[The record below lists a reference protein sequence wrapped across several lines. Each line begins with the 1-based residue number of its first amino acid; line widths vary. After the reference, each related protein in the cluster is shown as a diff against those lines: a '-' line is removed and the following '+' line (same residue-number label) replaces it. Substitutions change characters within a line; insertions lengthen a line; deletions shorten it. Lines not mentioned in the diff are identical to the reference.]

1 MGKILKG
8 TETNYSIVNAPFEL
22 APSHASGL
30 TYSSQMSTSH
40 GYKTVV
46 ERARYPTNT
55 LLKYGSVKLITATY
69 NNTAQAYLPVY
80 WQALDP
86 YNRILG
92 FKDAVYYKKNS
103 TTGIANQDATPYEA
117 DAGSH
122 GGYRIYFAKNAYDA
136 MSFRIRRLE
145 SSGLPDN
152 LVLGAKEWDTSLNL
166 DLKDRWLL
174 SNDSSQLIFYSGT
187 NDINGTAWF
196 ASLDDFSNISTYIS
210 GISLADLPNKSA
222 LQIVTA
228 MLSDLDMNYAQSES
242 CSEAFL
248 NSVSAETEE
257 RLKRIFFDK
266 LANKGDNTYKAIRE
280 NMKSAITV
288 NEFKLSPDKKIGDTS
303 GGSYSEGDIK
313 QYQIVINT
321 SQASFVNG
329 TSTFS
334 SSGSQLIDRI
344 MQRLKEIL
352 IKELINTQSGISA
365 LNGSVSSITSAFSS
379 FKESASTTNHT
390 RGCIDALLCNENTL
404 SYTIDREEGVHD
416 IYGFINSISTASDEG
431 ERIHH
436 MLTTLSKDSGE
447 ADEDTMIY
455 ANDSTLYIGVRRAL
469 LETSSHDY
477 DSDLVGTS
485 VLGKT
490 VSIATANSISELVK
504 KHAIDSAIFEIAQDL
519 VTYQT

>member
-8 TETNYSIVNAPFEL
+8 TETNYSIVDAPFEL
-22 APSHASGL
+22 APDHASGL
-30 TYSSQMSTSH
+30 VYSSQMSTVD
-40 GYKTVV
+40 GYLTN
-46 ERARYPTNT
+46 RQSSRYPSFTV
-55 LLKYGSVKLITATY
+55 KYGSVGVIY
-69 NNTAQAYLPVY
+69 QAAY
-80 WQALDP
+80 WTTVDD
-86 YNRILG
+86 YNRTTG
-92 FKDAVYYKKNS
+92 FKSAVSIKKNGS
-103 TTGIANQDATPYEA
+103 TGIANQDSTPYES
-117 DAGSH
+117 DAGSY
-122 GGYRIYFAKNAYDA
+122 GGYRIYFSDSAGNAGGDGF
-136 MSFRIRRLE
+136 SFRIRRLQN
-145 SSGLPDN
+145 SGLPDN
-152 LVLGAKEWDTSLNL
+152 LVFGAKEWDTSLNL

-187 NDINGTAWF
+187 NDLDGEAWF

-210 GISLADLPNKSA
+210 GISLADLPNKSS

-228 MLSDLDMNYAQSES
+228 MLSDLDMNYAQNES
-242 CSEAFL
+242 CTNAFL
-248 NSVSAETEE
+248 SSVSAETEE

-266 LANKGDNTYKAIRE
+266 VANKGDNTYKAVRE

-288 NEFKLSPDKKIGDTS
+288 NEFKLSPNKKIGDTS
-303 GGSYSEGDIK
+303 GGSYNEGDIK
-313 QYQIVINT
+313 QYQIIINT
-321 SQASFVNG
+321 SQNSFVNG

-344 MQRLKEIL
+344 MQRLKNIL

-379 FKESASTTNHT
+379 FKESASTTSHT

-404 SYTIDREEGVHD
+404 SYTTEKEEGVHD
-416 IYGFINSISTASDEG
+416 IDGFINSISSASDAG

-436 MLTTLSKDSGE
+436 MLTTLAKDSGE

-455 ANDSTLYIGVRRAL
+455 ANGSTLYIGVRRAL

-485 VLGKT
+485 VIGKT

-504 KHAIDSAIFEIAQDL
+504 NNAIASTIFEITQDL